1 MTYVEGFIV
10 AVPKA
15 NRDAYRS
22 HASGAAPLFHEFGA
36 TRMVEAWAN
45 DVPDGKV
52 TDFRKAVQAKEDEDV
67 VFSWFEYPSKEV
79 RDAANQKM
87 MSDERMKQMGEEM
100 PFDGKRMIFGGFAPL
115 LEKGK
120 THGAYI
126 DGFVLPVPHEKRQAY
141 TNMAEKAARK
151 FEEYGA
157 LHVVEAWGDDVPD
170 GKVTDFRRAVQAKEG
185 ENVVFS
191 WIEWPDK
198 ATRDA
203 SWEKIMKD
211 PDMQPDHANMPF
223 DGMRM
228 FWGGFEPIVDSS
240 GGGTTATADRELASA
255 K

>member
-1 MTYVEGFIV
+1 MTYVEGFVV

-15 NRDAYRS
+15 NKEAYRE
-22 HASGAAPLFHEFGA
+22 HAAGAAPLFKEFGA
-36 TRMVEAWAN
+36 TRLVEAWAS

-52 TDFRKAVQAKEDEDV
+52 TDFRKSVQAKEDEDV

-79 RDAANQKM
+79 RDAATHKM
-87 MSDERMKQMGEEM
+87 MNDERMAKMGAEM

-115 LEKGK
+115 LDKGSSR
-120 THGAYI
+120 GGFV
-126 DGFVLPVPHEKRQAY
+126 DGFVVPVPHDKRQAY
-141 TNMAEKAARK
+141 ADMAEKAARK

-157 LHVVEAWGDDVPD
+157 RRVVEAWGDDIPD

-198 ATRDA
+198 ATRDT

-228 FWGGFEPIVDSS
+228 FWGGFDTLVDTADAGASS
-240 GGGTTATADRELASA
+240 DRELASA